1 MEPIASPTRSDL
13 LQKINE
19 KKYRVNSDYL
29 LREIAGKYAIIPVGT
44 ACQISNAVMVPN
56 DTAAFLWNAFQ
67 QPRTISEVVAQALE
81 EYEAAEDTIQNSA
94 LNFVHDTLR
103 YALLEEV
110 ISL

>member
-29 LREIAGKYAIIPVGT
+29 LREIAGEYAIIPVGT

-56 DTAAFLWNAFQ
+56 DTAAFSGMLFSSHV
-67 QPRTISEVVAQALE
+67 PFRK
-81 EYEAAEDTIQNSA
+81 
-94 LNFVHDTLR
+94 
-103 YALLEEV
+103 
-110 ISL
+110 SLHRR

>member
-19 KKYRVNSDYL
+19 KNIVSIPIIYCVKLQGNMRLFRWDCLSDFECSDGSKRYR
-29 LREIAGKYAIIPVGT
+29 R
-44 ACQISNAVMVPN
+44 ISLECFS
-56 DTAAFLWNAFQ
+56 AA
-67 QPRTISEVVAQALE
+67 TYHSEVVAQALE
-81 EYEAAEDTIQNSA
+81 EYAAAEDTIQNSA